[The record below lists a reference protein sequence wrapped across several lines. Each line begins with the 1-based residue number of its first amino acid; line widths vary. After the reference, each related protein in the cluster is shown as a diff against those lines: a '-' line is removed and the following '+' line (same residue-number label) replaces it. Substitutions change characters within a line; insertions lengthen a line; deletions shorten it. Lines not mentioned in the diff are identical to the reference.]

1 MELQKKIQQIEEDID
16 KTETKL
22 KEKTEEFNTVCH
34 TGEDA
39 ERFQRRNI

>member
-1 MELQKKIQQIEEDID
+1 MQLQKKISDIEESMD

-22 KEKTEEFNTVCH
+22 KSTTEEFNLTLA

-39 ERFQRRNI
+39 ERF